1 MNDQKMFS
9 TRISNRLQKEL
20 KHLSVDAEKSI
31 SKLTE
36 EAIEDLLSKYK
47 KKDKESA

>member
-20 KHLSVDAEKSI
+20 KHLSVDTEKSI

-36 EAIEDLLSKYK
+36 EAIEDLLTKYK
-47 KKDKESA
+47 KKGKKSA